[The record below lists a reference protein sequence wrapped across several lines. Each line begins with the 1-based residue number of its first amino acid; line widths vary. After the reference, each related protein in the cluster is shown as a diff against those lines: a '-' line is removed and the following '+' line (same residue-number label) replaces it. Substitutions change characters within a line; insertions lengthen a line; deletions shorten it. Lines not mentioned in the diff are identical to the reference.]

1 MMDYFYNTQ
10 AQQFASVE
18 IPREL
23 LTGKSFSSLS
33 ASSKMLYA
41 VLLDRMGEA
50 KKHNWFDDDNRVY
63 IIYPLSKLQEDI
75 GFSRHTVIDSMSEL
89 EEIGLIQKLQ
99 IKGKPS
105 RIYVKNFN
113 KAHRFQLI
121 G

>member
-1 MMDYFYNTQ
+1 MLEYFYNTQ
-10 AQQFASVE
+10 AEQFASVE
-18 IPREL
+18 IPKEL
-23 LTGKSFSSLS
+23 LTGKNFSSLS
-33 ASSKMLYA
+33 LAAKMMYA
-41 VLLDRMGEA
+41 VLLSRMTEA
-50 KKHNWFDDDNRVY
+50 KKNNWIDDKNRVY
-63 IIYPLSKLQEDI
+63 IVYPLRKLQEDV